1 MGKII
6 AWIVIIVIIVWGIFA
21 LTGNNDSADIVP
33 PANEA
38 AAVGTADTGTETD
51 ASVIDETATG
61 TADIPTDD
69 TGATDTS
76 DEAKTE

>member
-38 AAVGTADTGTETD
+38 AAVGTAETD